1 MLNVPRVLV
10 VVALTAALLAG
21 GCADGPDE
29 TETAARDREAPRS
42 SRTPAPTASTTPAP
56 APSPA
61 PTATPTKSSPRS
73 SKGGGKIAPT
83 PLPMARRAGSGIHLL
98 TATTLPAAAP
108 DASWTQRRT
117 RQEGSRRTGVCQET
131 PLVDIG
137 ALDAV
142 IRGFSGPVDSGLHSR
157 HLVARFADAK
167 SAWRAHEVLR
177 SWRSDCEERLA
188 RPRTDVSP
196 MEDVEVDA
204 GTGGHYRA
212 SYGTRRDTH
221 VAGLGIVRAG
231 EWLSVVEIRAT
242 EGDFPAAWTRRAV
255 RRMAATF
262 AG

>member
-1 MLNVPRVLV
+1 MLDVPRVLV
-10 VVALTAALLAG
+10 VVALAAVLLAG

-29 TETAARDREAPRS
+29 PEAAGRDREASRS
-42 SRTPAPTASTTPAP
+42 SRSPAPTPSTAPPKPTPSSAP
-56 APSPA
+56 TAA
-61 PTATPTKSSPRS
+61 PTATPSE
-73 SKGGGKIAPT
+73 GGGKIAPT
-83 PLPMARRAGSGIHLL
+83 PLPMARRAAPGTHLL

-108 DASWTQRRT
+108 DGGWTQRRT
-117 RQEGSRRTGVCQET
+117 RQEGSRRTGICQET

-157 HLVARFADAK
+157 HLVARFADPK

-212 SYGTRRDTH
+212 SYGTRRDTE

-242 EGDFPAAWTRRAV
+242 DGDFPVTWTRRAV

-262 AG
+262 TG